1 MSPAS
6 FAIRAASE
14 SARFPHVRSEFLSF
28 SPPLIGEEEIEEVV
42 QALRSGWI
50 TTGPRVERFQ
60 SEFKDF
66 IGAESALAL
75 NSCTG
80 AMHIALAV
88 LGIGPGDRVVSTT
101 MTFAST
107 IHVIEHAGARPVLV
121 DVEPDTLNIDPE
133 RIEAAVRADPSIKAI
148 MPVHLYGH
156 PCEMDAIL
164 DIARRHK
171 LAVIEDAAHALP
183 ASYHGRMIGAPSG
196 GDVVNMVAFSF
207 YANKNL
213 ATGEGGMLTGPVD
226 LIDQARKW
234 SLHGMSRDAHQRYAE
249 EGSWFYEVELPGY
262 KYNMPD
268 IQAAI
273 GIHQLARLPQMQR
286 RRREIVDQ
294 YNEGLAQLPG
304 LELPVER
311 PHVESASHIY
321 PIRLNLERLTL
332 TRSRFIAEL
341 RQRNI
346 GSSVHFIPIHIHPYY
361 RDKYGFKPEQFPVAY
376 GAYQRLVS
384 LPLSPKFTDTDV
396 ADVVEAVSDVLDKN
410 SR

>member
-1 MSPAS
+1 M
-6 FAIRAASE
+6 
-14 SARFPHVRSEFLSF
+14 RSEFLSF

-42 QALRSGWI
+42 KALRSGWI
-50 TTGPRVERFQ
+50 TTGPRVDRFQ
-60 SEFKDF
+60 SEFRAF
-66 IGAESALAL
+66 VGAEAALAL

-80 AMHIALAV
+80 ALHIALAV
-88 LGIGPGDRVVSTT
+88 LGIGPGDRVVSTP

-107 IHVIEHAGARPVLV
+107 IHVIEHVGAQPVLV
-121 DVEPDTLNIDPE
+121 DVESDTLNIDPE
-133 RIEAAVRADPSIKAI
+133 RIEAAVRADPTIKAI

-164 DIARRHK
+164 DIARRYN
-171 LAVIEDAAHALP
+171 LAVIEDAAHSLP
-183 ASYHGRMIGAPSG
+183 ASYRGRMIGAA
-196 GDVVNMVAFSF
+196 GDGSVANLVAFSF

-213 ATGEGGMLTGPVD
+213 ATGEGGMLTGAQQ

-234 SLHGMSRDAHQRYAE
+234 SLHGMSRDAHQRYTE
-249 EGSWFYEVELPGY
+249 EGSWFYEVELPGF

-268 IQAAI
+268 VQAAI

-294 YNEGLAQLPG
+294 YDEGLAGLPG
-304 LELPVER
+304 LELPVQR
-311 PHVESASHIY
+311 PHVESACHVY
-321 PIRLNLERLTL
+321 PIRLNLERLTIN
-332 TRSRFIAEL
+332 RSRFIAEL
-341 RQRNI
+341 RLRNI

-361 RDKYGFKPEQFPVAY
+361 RDKYGFLPEQFPVAF

-384 LPLSPKFTDTDV
+384 LPLSPKFSDADV
-396 ADVVEAVSDVLDKN
+396 ADVIEAVADILNKH

>member
-1 MSPAS
+1 
-6 FAIRAASE
+6 
-14 SARFPHVRSEFLSF
+14 VRSEFLSF

-42 QALRSGWI
+42 KALRSGWI
-50 TTGPRVERFQ
+50 TTGPRVDRFQ
-60 SEFKDF
+60 SEFRAF
-66 IGAESALAL
+66 VGAEAALAL

-80 AMHIALAV
+80 ALHIALAV
-88 LGIGPGDRVVSTT
+88 LGIGPGDRVVSTP

-107 IHVIEHAGARPVLV
+107 IHVIEHVGAQPVLV
-121 DVEPDTLNIDPE
+121 DVESDTLNIDPE
-133 RIEAAVRADPSIKAI
+133 RIEAAVRADPTIKAI

-164 DIARRHK
+164 DIARRYN
-171 LAVIEDAAHALP
+171 LAVIEDAAHSLP
-183 ASYHGRMIGAPSG
+183 ASYRGRMIGAA
-196 GDVVNMVAFSF
+196 GDGSVANLVAFSF

-213 ATGEGGMLTGPVD
+213 ATGEGGMLTGAQQ

-234 SLHGMSRDAHQRYAE
+234 SLHGMSRDAHQRYTE
-249 EGSWFYEVELPGY
+249 EGSWFYEVELPGF

-268 IQAAI
+268 VQAAI

-294 YNEGLAQLPG
+294 YDEGLAGLPG
-304 LELPVER
+304 LELPVQR
-311 PHVESASHIY
+311 PHVESACHVY
-321 PIRLNLERLTL
+321 PIRLNLERLTIN
-332 TRSRFIAEL
+332 RSRFIAEL
-341 RQRNI
+341 RLRNI

-361 RDKYGFKPEQFPVAY
+361 RDKYGFLPEQFPVAF

-384 LPLSPKFTDTDV
+384 LPLSPKFSDADV
-396 ADVVEAVSDVLDKN
+396 ADVIEAVADILNKH